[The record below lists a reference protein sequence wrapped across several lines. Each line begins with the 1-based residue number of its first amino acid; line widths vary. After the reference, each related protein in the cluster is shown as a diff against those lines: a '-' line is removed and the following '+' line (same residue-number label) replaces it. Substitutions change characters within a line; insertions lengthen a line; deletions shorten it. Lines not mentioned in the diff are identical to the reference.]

1 MIDARPYQLD
11 AVASVWRFME
21 RGYGNPVV
29 VAPTGAGKSI
39 IIGLI
44 VGDAIRMYPPTRC
57 LVLAD
62 AKELIEQN
70 AEAYASVSPLA
81 PYGIYSASVG
91 QRDFVNNVTFAQ
103 IQSCY
108 SQAGIFGYVDF
119 IIVDECHMINP
130 KQMGMYR
137 TFIDTLKQVNPNLKV
152 VGLTAT
158 PYRLGH
164 GYVFKGDD
172 TIFHGVAY
180 DIGIE
185 TLIKEGFLVMPIAR
199 AGTVHADTANIEH
212 SSNGEFKEASAQ
224 VEFSRITEA
233 AVADM
238 VARLPDRKSVLV
250 FACSLAHAAEIAGH
264 LRAMGEQAVDVVTGT
279 TAKDEREAIVA
290 RVRSGATRW
299 LVNCAVFTKGFNAK
313 NIDAVVLLRATESAA
328 LYVQMVGRGLRPFP
342 GKMDC
347 IVLDYG
353 ENVTRHG
360 PINGIKPKEKRE
372 GGANAP
378 RDVMAKEC
386 IACHA
391 LIAIGCKTCP
401 HCQAAQPVAEAQPNH
416 GDRPSDAP
424 LIGTAEQCIWK
435 DVLDVQ
441 YAIHGMHTVS
451 SRRSMKVSYRV
462 GAAEWINEW
471 VCPEHQGYARDK
483 AAHWMGRRG
492 YNLMDVDAA
501 LTTEWPMPKRIK
513 VKYGGKWP
521 EVIED
526 EVSIF

>member
-11 AVASVWRFME
+11 ATASVWRFME

-29 VAPTGAGKSI
+29 VAPTGSGKSI
-39 IIGLI
+39 IIGLL
-44 VGDAIRMYPPTRC
+44 VADAIRMYPPTRC
-57 LVLAD
+57 MVMAD

-91 QRDFVNNVTFAQ
+91 PREFVHAITFAQ

-108 SQAGIFGYVDF
+108 DKAGLFGYVDF

-137 TFIDTLKQVNPNLKV
+137 TFIEGLQAVNPLLKV

-164 GYVFKGDD
+164 GYVFKGDESLF
-172 TIFHGVAY
+172 TGVAY

-185 TLIKEGFLVMPIAR
+185 TLIKEGYLVMPIAR

-212 SSNGEFKEASAQ
+212 SSNGEFKESSAQ
-224 VEFSRITEA
+224 VEFARITQA

-238 VARLPDRKSVLV
+238 IARLPDRKSILV
-250 FACSLAHAAEIAGH
+250 FSCSLAHAAEIAQC
-264 LRAMGEQAVDVVTGT
+264 LRDAGETAIDVVTGT
-279 TAKDEREAIVA
+279 TNKAEREAIVA
-290 RVRSGATRW
+290 RVRGGVTRW
-299 LVNCAVFTKGFNAK
+299 LINCAVFTKGFNAK

-328 LYVQMVGRGLRPFP
+328 LFVQMIGRGLRPFP
-342 GKMDC
+342 GKLDC

-360 PINGIKPKEKRE
+360 PINNIKPKAKRE

-378 RDVMAKEC
+378 REVMAKEC
-386 IACHA
+386 VACHA

-401 HCQAAQPVAEAQPNH
+401 HCNATQPVAEAGPNH

-424 LIGTAEQCIWK
+424 LIGNADQCIWK
-435 DVLDVQ
+435 DVIDVR
-441 YAIHGMHTVS
+441 YDPHGMHTVS
-451 SRRSMKVSYRV
+451 SKRSMKVSYRV
-462 GAAEWINEW
+462 GAAEWVSEW

-492 YNLMDVDAA
+492 YNLMDVDKAVA
-501 LTTEWPMPKRIK
+501 TPWPPPKRIK
-513 VKYGGKWP
+513 IRYGGKWP

-526 EVSIF
+526 EVSVF

>member
-44 VGDAIRMYPPTRC
+44 VADAIRMWAPTRC
-57 LVLAD
+57 LVMAD

-70 AEAYASVSPLA
+70 AEAYASVSPMA

-91 QRDFVNNVTFAQ
+91 PREFVHAVTFAQ

-108 SQAGIFGYVDF
+108 DKAGLFGYQDF

-137 TFIDTLKQVNPNLKV
+137 TFIEGLKEVNPDLKI

-164 GYVFKGDD
+164 GYVFKGDESLF
-172 TIFHGVAY
+172 TGVAY

-185 TLIKEGFLVMPIAR
+185 TLIAEGFLVMPIAR
-199 AGTVHADTANIEH
+199 AGTVHADTDKIEH
-212 SSNGEFKEASAQ
+212 GSNGEFKEASAQ
-224 VEFSRITEA
+224 AEFSRITDA
-233 AVADM
+233 AVSDM
-238 VARLPDRKSVLV
+238 IARLPDRKSVLI
-250 FACSLAHAAEIAGH
+250 FACSLDHAAEIAECLYSH
-264 LRAMGEQAVDVVTGT
+264 EETAIDVVTGT
-279 TAKDEREAIVA
+279 TSKGEREAIVE
-290 RVRSGATRW
+290 RVRSGVTRW

-328 LYVQMVGRGLRPFP
+328 LFVQMVGRGLRPFP
-342 GKMDC
+342 GKKDC

-360 PINGIKPKEKRE
+360 PINAIKPRPKRE
-372 GGANAP
+372 GGSNAP
-378 RDVMAKEC
+378 REVMAKEC
-386 IACHA
+386 VNCQAMIAV
-391 LIAIGCKTCP
+391 GCKTCP
-401 HCQAAQPVAEAQPNH
+401 HCDAAQPVSEAIPNH
-416 GDRPSDAP
+416 SDRPSDAP
-424 LIGTAEQCIWK
+424 LIGNAEQCIWK
-435 DVLDVQ
+435 DVIDVR
-441 YAIHGMHTVS
+441 YDPHGMHTVAS
-451 SRRSMKVSYRV
+451 KRSMKVSYRV
-462 GAAEWINEW
+462 GTAEWVSEW
-471 VCPEHQGYARDK
+471 ICPEHNGYAREK
-483 AAHWMGRRG
+483 AAKWMEKRG
-492 YNLMDVDAA
+492 YNLMEVDAA
-501 LTTEWPMPKRIK
+501 LLVEWPKPTRIK
-513 VKYGGKWP
+513 IKYGGKWP
-521 EVIED
+521 EIID
-526 EVSIF
+526 HEVSIF

>member
-1 MIDARPYQLD
+1 MIDARPYQMD
-11 AVASVWRFME
+11 AVSSVWRFMG

-44 VGDAIRMYPPTRC
+44 VADAIRQHPPARI

-70 AEAYASVSPLA
+70 SEAYAKIA
-81 PYGIYSASVG
+81 PMSAFGVYSASVG
-91 QRDFVNNVTFAQ
+91 QRDFSSPVVFAQ
-103 IQSCY
+103 IQSCH
-108 SQAGIFGYVDF
+108 AAPGIFGFVDF

-130 KQMGMYR
+130 KRMGMYR
-137 TFIDTLKQVNPNLKV
+137 SFIDGLKEVNPLLKV

-164 GYVFKGDD
+164 GYVFKGDESV
-172 TIFHGVAY
+172 FNGVAY
-180 DIGIE
+180 EIGIE
-185 TLIKEGFLVMPIAR
+185 TLINDGYLVMPVAR
-199 AGTVHADTANIEH
+199 AGTVNADTANIEH
-212 SSNGEFKEASAQ
+212 SSNGEFKEASATA
-224 VEFSRITEA
+224 EFSRITRD

-238 VARLPDRKSVLV
+238 VTRLTDRKSVLV
-250 FACSLAHAAEIAGH
+250 FACSLDHAAEIAGH
-264 LRAMGEQAVDVVTGT
+264 LQAMGEQSVDVVTGS
-279 TAKDEREAIVA
+279 TAKAEREAIVA

-299 LVNCAVFTKGFNAK
+299 LVNCAVFTKGFDAK

-342 GKMDC
+342 GKIDC

-360 PINGIKPKEKRE
+360 PINGIRPREK
-372 GGANAP
+372 GKGKGAP
-378 RDVMAKEC
+378 MEVMAKEC
-386 IACHA
+386 VACHA

-401 HCQAAQPVAEAQPNH
+401 HCGEAQPEREILPNH

-424 LIGTAEQCIWK
+424 LVANVEHTVWK
-435 DVLDVQ
+435 DVLAVQ
-441 YAIHGMHTVS
+441 YSIHGQHTVN

-462 GAAEWINEW
+462 GVAEWVNEW
-471 VCPEHQGYARDK
+471 VCPEHTGYARDK

-501 LTTEWPMPKRIK
+501 VNTPWPMPNRIK

-521 EVIED
+521 EVIDD